1 MELIE
6 IRKMRIKQIAVTNGL
21 LLSALIFN
29 FILVS
34 YLHITVTGLF
44 LVMGAIIL
52 IQSIAGI
59 LKSDSTKS
67 FIPIFEKVSNYE
79 KEKMGIEWRRQRK
92 MSYIWNI
99 LLSGW
104 MFLQSYWSRDSSDP
118 ILIDVTFTILFIIFI
133 TAIINI
139 SLITHIRKIDRS
151 TSVSDIKGYT
161 WKSSLIAIVVGLGF
175 GLVIFVLTILY
186 VMLDLG

>member
-6 IRKMRIKQIAVTNGL
+6 IKKMRTKQIVVTNGL
-21 LLSALIFN
+21 LLSALILY

-34 YLHITVTGLF
+34 YLHITFTGLF
-44 LVMGAIIL
+44 LILGAIIL
-52 IQSIAGI
+52 IQAIASI
-59 LKSDSTKS
+59 LKGDSTKS
-67 FIPIFEKVSNYE
+67 FIPIFEKVANYE

-118 ILIDVTFTILFIIFI
+118 ISIDVTLTILFIIFI

-139 SLITHIRKIDRS
+139 SLITYIRKIDRS
-151 TSVSDIKGYT
+151 TSGSDIKGYT
-161 WKSSLIAIVVGLGF
+161 WKSSLIAVAVGLGF
-175 GLVIFVLTILY
+175 GIVVFALTILY
-186 VMLDLG
+186 VMSDLG

>member
-1 MELIE
+1 
-6 IRKMRIKQIAVTNGL
+6 
-21 LLSALIFN
+21 
-29 FILVS
+29 
-34 YLHITVTGLF
+34 
-44 LVMGAIIL
+44 MGAIIL
-52 IQSIAGI
+52 IQAIAGI
-59 LKSDSTKS
+59 LKGDSTKS

-118 ILIDVTFTILFIIFI
+118 ILIDFTFKILLIIFI
-133 TAIINI
+133 IAIINI
-139 SLITHIRKIDRS
+139 SLIMHIRKIDRS
-151 TSVSDIKGYT
+151 TSVSDIQGYT
-161 WKSSLIAIVVGLGF
+161 WKSTLIDVVVGLGF

-186 VMLDLG
+186 VMSDLG

>member
-6 IRKMRIKQIAVTNGL
+6 VKKMRTKQIAVTNGL
-21 LLSALIFN
+21 LLLALIFY

-34 YLHITVTGLF
+34 YLHVTVTGLF

-52 IQSIAGI
+52 IQTIVGI
-59 LKSDSTKS
+59 LKGNSTKS

-118 ILIDVTFTILFIIFI
+118 ILIDVTFTILLIIFI